1 VSEPSETPRAARPL
15 LGPEARRRAGAAVLL
30 LAGLLALAGLAR
42 PLARAS
48 LVMPVLYLLAIAAG
62 GAAAALLAAIKRHRW
77 PEELAF
83 YAFLTLGLDALG
95 QILLAAGWPAWPA
108 LALLV
113 ASVGAAE
120 PARNAA
126 VVAGLAS
133 LLALARAGASA
144 EWQSQVAAAL
154 AYPVLALVLNRAT
167 RSDRSRLERALTELA
182 RVRHGIDQF
191 EEGGAAPGEAPPE
204 GLRQVSEERRRA
216 RRLEHDSV
224 VERTLQELVEVARR
238 ATGAQAVVYL
248 AVDREQDLAF
258 VKAADGPETLVREA
272 TLALGEDPIA
282 FVLDRKTSFYATDF
296 ERLLGSL
303 PWYRP
308 PARVGTLLAVP
319 VLTGDVAVGV
329 LVADRAEIQGFTGSE
344 PELLES
350 FARLVAADLSRTRAA
365 VSSAEQ
371 TVELGALANV
381 SAQLAEQVERRGV
394 YRLLLKSAQELVS
407 FESAAILRTDD
418 AETRYVVEAATG
430 WAREFKGREVALAER
445 TWSAWVLRSAQ
456 EPYVLD
462 DLAEAETRMPLLVLD
477 EGGGRAESLL
487 AVPLRSANT
496 SLGALILTGRR
507 GSFDATANRVL
518 KILASQTAA
527 VLKTIWLVEQRTE
540 LAVRDGLTGLYNRRS
555 FNDSLTRSIAREAR
569 SGGRLALLLFDLDH
583 FKQINDNHG
592 HPAGDE
598 ALRRASRLLES
609 SLRRGDLAARYG
621 GEEFA
626 AILPGADEEG
636 GVRQAERVRQAIA
649 KEPLLFEGARIEM
662 RASFG
667 VAVWPEAGDDSQALV
682 DAADRALYAAKQGG
696 RNRVVAASA
705 LVRAAIESTEPPA

>member
-1 VSEPSETPRAARPL
+1 
-15 LGPEARRRAGAAVLL
+15 
-30 LAGLLALAGLAR
+30 
-42 PLARAS
+42 
-48 LVMPVLYLLAIAAG
+48 M
-62 GAAAALLAAIKRHRW
+62 
-77 PEELAF
+77 
-83 YAFLTLGLDALG
+83 
-95 QILLAAGWPAWPA
+95 
-108 LALLV
+108 
-113 ASVGAAE
+113 
-120 PARNAA
+120 
-126 VVAGLAS
+126 
-133 LLALARAGASA
+133 
-144 EWQSQVAAAL
+144 
-154 AYPVLALVLNRAT
+154 
-167 RSDRSRLERALTELA
+167 RLERALTEVA

-191 EEGGAAPGEAPPE
+191 EEVAASPGTDPPQ

-238 ATGAQAVVYL
+238 ATGALSVVYL
-248 AVDREQDLAF
+248 SVDREQDLAF
-258 VKAADGPETLVREA
+258 VKAGDGPETLVREA
-272 TLALGEDPIA
+272 TLALSEDPIA
-282 FVLDRKTSFYATDF
+282 FVLDRKISFYATDF
-296 ERLLGSL
+296 ERLLGAL
-303 PWYRP
+303 PWHRP
-308 PARVGTLLAVP
+308 PTRVGTLLAVP
-319 VLTGDVAVGV
+319 VLVGDVVLGV
-329 LVADRAEIQGFTGSE
+329 LIADRAEIQGFTGSE

-350 FARLVAADLSRTRAA
+350 FARLVAEDLSRTRAA

-371 TVELGALANV
+371 TVELGALATV

-462 DLAEAETRMPLLVLD
+462 DLAEAETRMPLIVLD

-555 FNDSLTRSIAREAR
+555 FNDSLARSIAREAR

-583 FKQINDNHG
+583 FKKINDSHG

-598 ALRRASRLLES
+598 ALRRASRILEA

-621 GEEFA
+621 GEEFT

-636 GVRQAERVRQAIA
+636 GVRQAERVRLAIA

-667 VAVWPEAGDDSQALV
+667 VAVWPEAGGDAQALV
-682 DAADRALYAAKQGG
+682 DAADRALYAAKEGG

-705 LVRAAIESTEPPA
+705 LARAAIEAEKPPG